1 MLFQMLSS
9 AMAQNS
15 LETFGSQP
23 VSATAGLRRV
33 VHQDARSCIADSLV
47 WDTRLA
53 SEFSLNDS
61 EPRAKKSHIDNR
73 TYMSKEKDKKTG
85 MIFMS

>member
-1 MLFQMLSS
+1 MLFEMLSS
-9 AMAQNS
+9 AMAQNL

-23 VSATAGLRRV
+23 VSASAGLRSAM
-33 VHQDARSCIADSLV
+33 HQDARSCITDSLV

-61 EPRAKKSHIDNR
+61 EPCTRKSHIDNQS
-73 TYMSKEKDKKTG
+73 YMSKEKEKEKG